1 MKTDAG
7 KYLMR
12 IERTQD
18 YLENIEKNNE
28 AAKWETMEGNAITAI
43 IKWAEENGYDPMVE
57 LFYKGRQCGR
67 VAMARQALDVLGR
80 RDKGGEDDG

>member
-18 YLENIEKNNE
+18 YLEKVSEINN
-28 AAKWETMEGNAITAI
+28 TA
-43 IKWAEENGYDPMVE
+43 E
-57 LFYKGRQCGR
+57 
-67 VAMARQALDVLGR
+67 
-80 RDKGGEDDG
+80 

>member
-18 YLENIEKNNE
+18 YLEKVSEINNTAEWEDLTGTE
-28 AAKWETMEGNAITAI
+28 AINAIIQWAI
-43 IKWAEENGYDPMVE
+43 KNGYDPTTE
-57 LFYKGRQCGR
+57 LYFKARQIGR
-67 VAMARQALDVLGR
+67 VAMAKEALNVLGR
-80 RDKGGEDDG
+80 RDKGND